1 MAYTVNTGKMR
12 PLERALAIISSK
24 EVFFAALALSILFV
38 IKNELPTMA
47 TDMVKI
53 YYSEQFLARLDPDE
67 IIFGVLHELLHI
79 LLKHGLRR
87 GERDHVLWNIACDH
101 KINLTLVDMGY
112 KLIHHPEW
120 RDFGPQG
127 FILHCNPR
135 FKGMSEEQVYDI
147 LKREQEEEAKKGK
160 GQGPDGSPSGR
171 QPRPGPSEPGE
182 GVPQPGKGAPSS
194 DPGGMAGDILDVPAT
209 SDAEAA
215 KIGDDIDRIVAT
227 AATAAKQLGKM
238 PGALNFLIKEYFA
251 PQIPW
256 QTLLKRFAAKFVNTR
271 SSWLVKNRR
280 FPNVYLP
287 GRHNKQIG
295 EVTIIGDSSGS
306 MFQDKIF
313 KFVGSEI
320 NGIVKQVKPALVR
333 VIWADDKDCS
343 NQEEFLPGQDV
354 VLNPK
359 GGGGTDMRKPLEFI
373 KKYKPR
379 FAILITDGETPW
391 PSSKLP
397 YPLIVCCTTNRK
409 CPEWAMTVRVTI
421 PK

>member
-24 EVFFAALALSILFV
+24 EVFFAAIALSIMFV
-38 IKNELPTMA
+38 VKNELPTMA

-53 YYSEQFLARLDPDE
+53 YYSEQFLERLDPDE
-67 IIFGVLHELLHI
+67 IIFGVLHELMHI

-87 GERDHVLWNIACDH
+87 NGRDPELWNVACDH
-101 KINLTLVDMGY
+101 KINLTLAGMGY
-112 KLIHHPEW
+112 KLIRHPEW
-120 RDFGPQG
+120 IDFGPTG
-127 FILHCNPR
+127 FVLHCDPR
-135 FKGMSEEQVYDI
+135 FKGMSEEQVYDV
-147 LKREQEEEAKKGK
+147 LERERAEKAKSGQGKGEGQPAPGQSGQGK
-160 GQGPDGSPSGR
+160 GQPAPGQSGM
-171 QPRPGPSEPGE
+171 
-182 GVPQPGKGAPSS
+182 
-194 DPGGMAGDILDVPAT
+194 DGDILDVPVA
-209 SDAEAA
+209 SDAEAT
-215 KIGDDIDRIVAT
+215 KIGDNIDRIVAT

-238 PGALNFLIKEYFA
+238 PAALSFLIKEYFE
-251 PQIPW
+251 PQISW

-306 MFQDKIF
+306 MFDTKIF

-320 NGIVKQVKPALVR
+320 NGIIKQVKPALVR
-333 VIWADDKDCS
+333 VVWADDKDCS

-373 KKYKPR
+373 KKYNPR
-379 FAILITDGETPW
+379 FAILITDGVTPW
-391 PSSKLP
+391 PSSKTP
-397 YPLIVCCTTNRK
+397 YPLIICCTTSRK
-409 CPEWAMTVRVTI
+409 CPDWAMVVRVTI
-421 PK
+421 PA